1 MQQVE
6 QVQQVQQEQ
15 IILPI
20 GSIVRNVNGDRYTV
34 ERLLGK
40 GGSGAVY
47 LVEDR
52 RNKQDLFALKELID
66 PDRTERERFAF
77 EAEVLMRLDHESL
90 PHVYR
95 VFENERL
102 KRVYILMDY
111 IEGRDLEALRNEQPD
126 QRFQLH
132 FVLAL
137 LTPIVTA
144 LSYLHHREPPIVH
157 RDIKPA
163 NIVVSIK
170 GGDALLVDFGIAKEY
185 TNGGTTTVIRHGTPG
200 YAALEQY
207 GGGTNIRTDVYGL
220 GATLYTLLTG
230 TIPVDALTRVTGT
243 QGVDPLTPAHE
254 LMPTLPLGVSKA
266 ISRAMSIA
274 RDERFATVNEFWAE
288 VNVQAK
294 EARKITVKVVDAV
307 ASTARESDT
316 AASTAKDGET
326 TNGLTKGS
334 DTTDKLLSSSPR
346 IHRVKKNIAPMT
358 LAEQRQIAQKE
369 RRRNT
374 VFAVLGVFVLLLIL
388 GASITTFIAYMPHP
402 TVKYKSTTVTASVL
416 PTATPTVDQA
426 PYPTLASG
434 YKGTMHDYLNGNSVN
449 SYLERV
455 QQNKATI
462 QGLCKCLGLAATFNG
477 TVGVDGSIAFTVKMA
492 GRGTNM
498 LFEGHIKTGG
508 DMAGQFYIIN
518 AADGQHTGEYGDWS
532 FK

>member
-1 MQQVE
+1 M
-6 QVQQVQQEQ
+6 QQVQQIQKEQ
-15 IILPI
+15 IILPT

-34 ERLLGK
+34 EELLGR

-47 LVEDR
+47 LVQDR
-52 RNKQDLFALKELID
+52 RNKQDYFALKELID
-66 PDRTERERFAF
+66 PDKVERERFAF

-111 IEGRDLEALRNEQPD
+111 IEGHDLEALRKEQPD

-137 LTPIVTA
+137 LTPIVAA

-163 NIVVSIK
+163 NIVVPVK

-185 TNGGTTTVIRHGTPG
+185 TNDGTTTVIRHGTPG

-230 TIPVDALTRVTGT
+230 TIPVDALTRVTGN
-243 QGVDPLTPAHE
+243 QGIDPLQPAHE
-254 LMPTLPLGVSKA
+254 LVPSLPLGVSEA
-266 ISRAMSIA
+266 ISRAMSPA
-274 RDERFATVNEFWAE
+274 RNDRFATIQEFWAE
-288 VNVQAK
+288 VNTQSK
-294 EARKITVKVVDAV
+294 EARKITVKVAEPL
-307 ASTARESDT
+307 ASTTKESDT
-316 AASTAKDGET
+316 TDRIQSDSNT
-326 TNGLTKGS
+326 TSGLS
-334 DTTDKLLSSSPR
+334 SENDTTDKLVPPLSR
-346 IHRVKKNIAPMT
+346 IVRVKKNVTPMT

-374 VFAVLGVFVLLLIL
+374 IVAVFGVFILLFAL
-388 GASITTFIAYMPHP
+388 GASITTVITHIPHP
-402 TVKYKSTTVTASVL
+402 VVSKRASIVPPAL
-416 PTATPTVDQA
+416 PTATPTLDQA
-426 PYPTLASG
+426 PYPTLASA
-434 YKGTMHDYLNGNSVN
+434 YQGTMHDYLNGNAVN
-449 SYLERV
+449 SFLSAI
-455 QQNKATI
+455 QQNHAKI
-462 QGLCKCLGLAATFNG
+462 QGSCNCLGLTGPFTG
-477 TVGVDGSIAFTVKMA
+477 TVGIDGSITFTVEMT
-492 GRGTNM
+492 GRGTTM
-498 LFEGHIKTGG
+498 LFQGHIKTGG
-508 DMAGQFYIIN
+508 AMAGQFYIIN
-518 AADGQHTGEYGDWS
+518 ASNGQHTGEYGDWS